1 MTLFMD
7 NFQLPF
13 IVVHFSCLS
22 LVVMEFFNRAKFEL
36 LKEKVCY
43 LTSIISVF
51 IVGADKIF
59 FTQISDLSY
68 ACYFK
73 INENQP

>member
-7 NFQLPF
+7 DSQLPF
-13 IVVHFSCLS
+13 IVVHFCCLS
-22 LVVMEFFNRAKFEL
+22 LVVMEFLTEQNFRKLMAFGNFE
-36 LKEKVCY
+36 K
-43 LTSIISVF
+43 
-51 IVGADKIF
+51 
-59 FTQISDLSY
+59 ISDLNY